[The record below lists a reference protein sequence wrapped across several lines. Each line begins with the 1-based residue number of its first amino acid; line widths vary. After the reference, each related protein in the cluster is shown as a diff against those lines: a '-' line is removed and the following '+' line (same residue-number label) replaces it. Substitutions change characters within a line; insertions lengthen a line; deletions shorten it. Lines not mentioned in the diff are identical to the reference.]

1 MIDSFSG
8 TYAEAREKFVTAAR
22 DAKARVHSYAR
33 GDLRGREG
41 EHLACDVGVLG
52 SDDAERAAIVITGTH
67 GIEGYCGSAIL
78 HRWLASRASNPAID
92 DIKVVLVHALNCWGF
107 SHKTRTT
114 ENNVDLNRNCLLEE
128 GAYDRENPS
137 YDRLIPFLHATALD
151 AAESLRAYRAYRSYL
166 DQHGWHIETE
176 AFEGQSNHPEGI
188 YYTGKESEWANHVFR
203 RIVNEQLG
211 RANVIGFIDWH
222 TGAGSFGEVVPFIFD
237 DKGSLEHTAAA
248 GWWGHADTDKGP
260 FAAGALPKYRG
271 LVCRAIHQEISASR
285 IAGAVIEIG
294 TGDEYSMFRADRL
307 DRWLWFEGRRDGDY
321 DQLREDYKNALC
333 PRDVAW
339 RRLVMR
345 AGPAAMDR
353 LVEGVRSWQV

>member
-8 TYAEAREKFVTAAR
+8 SYAEARQKFVTAAH
-22 DAKARVHSYAR
+22 DAKARIHIHGR
-33 GDLRGREG
+33 DDLRGRDG
-41 EHLACDVGVLG
+41 ECLACDVAVLG
-52 SDDAERAAIVITGTH
+52 ADDAERAAIVITGTH

-78 HRWLASRASNPAID
+78 HSWLASRASNAAFD
-92 DIKVVLVHALNCWGF
+92 GIKVVLVHALNCWGF

-114 ENNVDLNRNCLLEE
+114 ENNVDLNRNCLLGT
-128 GAYDRENPS
+128 GAYDRANPS
-137 YDRLIPFLHATALD
+137 YDRLMPFLHTETLD

-176 AFEGQSNHPEGI
+176 AFEGQSRHPHGI
-188 YYTGKESEWANHVFR
+188 YYTGREPEWANRVFR

-237 DKGSLEHTAAA
+237 DKGSPERAVAA
-248 GWWGHADTDKGP
+248 GWWDHAESDTGP
-260 FAAGALPKYRG
+260 FTAGALPKYRG
-271 LVCRAIHQEISASR
+271 LVCGAIHQELSTAR
-285 IAGAVIEIG
+285 IAGGVIEIG

-307 DRWLWFEGRRDGDY
+307 DRWLWFEGRRDPQY
-321 DQLREDYKNALC
+321 DQLRDDYKNALC
-333 PRDVAW
+333 PRDIAW

-345 AGPAAMDR
+345 AGPMAMDQ
-353 LVEGVRSWQV
+353 LIEGVRSWQV